1 MRIYQFHFYNPS
13 GGVPA
18 LDFSDCA
25 DDGSATQEAFAQLRR
40 HGSCQGVDVYEED
53 RLVIRLSGR
62 RTRFSRRDRPFTG
75 PPERPLLG

>member
-25 DDGSATQEAFAQLRR
+25 DDGSATQGAFAQLRR
-40 HGSCQGVDVYEED
+40 HGSYQGVDVYEED
-53 RLVIRLSGR
+53 RLVIRL
-62 RTRFSRRDRPFTG
+62 
-75 PPERPLLG
+75 ERPEGEVFPARSSDHGAA